1 MIGGAFMNL
10 RLKTIFAVCFV
21 LISFPFIFA
30 YGQTIRK
37 DSQELN
43 KQAYVE
49 LLKIDIEANEINV
62 ISEVLQLD
70 ETDAGK
76 FWPVFKEYDAEL
88 DSLDVTRYQLIQDY
102 VKNYTQMT
110 DEKAN
115 ELIMSS
121 FELEGKR
128 NDLKKKYYEKMK
140 AATSAITAA
149 RFFQIENQ
157 IETVEKLQVQS
168 MLPVME

>member
-1 MIGGAFMNL
+1 MDR
-10 RLKTIFAVCFV
+10 RLKTLFVFCFV
-21 LISFPFIFA
+21 LIIFPFLCA
-30 YGQTIRK
+30 YGQTIQENSK
-37 DSQELN
+37 ELN
-43 KQAYVE
+43 KRAYIE
-49 LLKIDIEANEINV
+49 LLNIDIEANEINV

-70 ETDAGK
+70 ETEAGK

-88 DSLDVTRYQLIQDY
+88 DRLDTSRYQVIQDY
-102 VKNYTQMT
+102 VKNYIQMT
-110 DEKAN
+110 NEKAN
-115 ELIMSS
+115 ELITKS

-128 NDLKKKYYEKMK
+128 NELKKKYYEKMK

-168 MLPVME
+168 MLPVIE

>member
-1 MIGGAFMNL
+1 MFGLDWFQADLVF
-10 RLKTIFAVCFV
+10 
-21 LISFPFIFA
+21 
-30 YGQTIRK
+30 GQNVRT
-37 DSQELN
+37 DSPELN
-43 KQAYVE
+43 KQAYAD
-49 LLKIDIEANEINV
+49 LLKLDIEANELNV
-62 ISEVLQLD
+62 VSEVLQLD
-70 ETDAGK
+70 DAEAQK

-88 DSLDVTRYQLIQDY
+88 DSLDSTRYQLINDY

-115 ELIMSS
+115 ELVTKS

-128 NDLKKKYYEKMK
+128 NDLNRKYYEKMK

-149 RFFQIENQ
+149 RFFQVENQ
-157 IETVEKLQVQS
+157 IETLEKLQVQS